1 MSSSERASVSVEEQ
15 QRLVRIARGLVGDA
29 LVDGHGLGSGRRH
42 LRSSASR
49 CVFGLTVAAVA
60 SSAAAPTS
68 TRWRSLSKPD
78 LVSACAKAGLR
89 IDGQKSDL
97 VNRLER
103 HVPHFD
109 LIVSGAETFAN
120 LLNFLLFLLHEDR
133 DNSHLYSVKV
143 VRSEGDESF
152 LTGIASDPYNQE
164 WEKDPAKNAG
174 LVVLQDELGFST
186 DASINFA
193 YNFDQTSYFNCKVT
207 AVHIGPHLVPQLFV
221 MQTMHGPWACSATI
235 TNGPTYYDAEEEPI
249 LIQEQQ
255 QESCDSNKSDESFL
269 DSLCSMVEAP
279 TLPTPPVEN
288 ASPEARL
295 RLAPAAD
302 HPPVF
307 TQSVTY
313 SSSPVCARPDIFST
327 THVSAD
333 PVIYRIPAVIET
345 PPVVVNPVAQ
355 TSISIKPVA
364 DPPLGQEPQKRR
376 GRPPKSSA
384 SKKLKQQETPSIV
397 AEVVKPVPMK
407 KPAAV
412 AKPRGPGRPPK
423 AVSSRIIEP
432 PPPAPVQVNKKP
444 RGRPPKNTK
453 VIKESNHDSDEYD
466 ELEEINGSA
475 SESDDRSDDEDIC
488 EDLED
493 INHSDSDDTEE
504 EVEEEEYE
512 SMCL

>member
-1 MSSSERASVSVEEQ
+1 MDDKKGMDIVYCKVRGLTHFGQTIDSHGMSSSERASVSVEEQ

-49 CVFGLTVAAVA
+49 RGNIRE
-60 SSAAAPTS
+60 SA
-68 TRWRSLSKPD
+68 
-78 LVSACAKAGLR
+78 
-89 IDGQKSDL
+89 Q
-97 VNRLER
+97 
-103 HVPHFD
+103 
-109 LIVSGAETFAN
+109 
-120 LLNFLLFLLHEDR
+120 FLLFLLHEDR

-207 AVHIGPHLVPQLFV
+207 AVHIALRYANYAW
-221 MQTMHGPWACSATI
+221 PWACSATI

-313 SSSPVCARPDIFST
+313 SSSPVCARPDIFSVT
-327 THVSAD
+327 QVSAD

-384 SKKLKQQETPSIV
+384 NKKLKQQETPSIV

-432 PPPAPVQVNKKP
+432 PPPAPIQSTKN
-444 RGRPPKNTK
+444 RGVALQR
-453 VIKESNHDSDEYD
+453 IQSDEYD